1 MVILQVRNNKKTA
14 ILASQNTVKKSA
26 SAKKEKTFTIYRP
39 NTGQQVKQET
49 LTELNKKYKKVSKE
63 EAEKAWKE
71 QYISSAKKCSHAYW

>member
-1 MVILQVRNNKKTA
+1 MKKGT
-14 ILASQNTVKKSA
+14 T
-26 SAKKEKTFTIYRP
+26 AKKEKTFVIYRP

-49 LTELNKKYKKVSKE
+49 FSELNKKYKKVCKE